1 MVVTTCLGNV
11 FGTVALMNEGA
22 EPHLMRRSPRD
33 IKIHSLLDVGLLLHA
48 FIYGNLIAFGAS
60 FNYFLVMADHSITFN
75 AMSSSRWKWRELSRG
90 NMEEREALVAWETA
104 A

>member
-1 MVVTTCLGNV
+1 MPIFHMVVTTCLGNV

-48 FIYGNLIAFGAS
+48 FIYGNLIAFALGGS
-60 FNYFLVMADHSITFN
+60 GRNSIKVTRRN
-75 AMSSSRWKWRELSRG
+75 VTS
-90 NMEEREALVAWETA
+90 
-104 A
+104 